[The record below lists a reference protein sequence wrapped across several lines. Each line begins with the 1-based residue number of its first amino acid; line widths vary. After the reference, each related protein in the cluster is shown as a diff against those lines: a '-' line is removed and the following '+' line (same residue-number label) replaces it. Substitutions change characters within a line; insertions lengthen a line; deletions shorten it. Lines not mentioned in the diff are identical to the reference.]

1 VDALSRLEICA
12 GFSSAQSHS
21 FPEYFDLSVWYD
33 RRKAMEGDQGD
44 HAGKRKDPETLR
56 ERHPHKDIRREKWQK
71 YFCTP
76 LLPLP
81 LHGIQRQ
88 KSCDAVLFALL
99 GQILFMTTARVC
111 DVPIMC
117 N

>member
-1 VDALSRLEICA
+1 
-12 GFSSAQSHS
+12 
-21 FPEYFDLSVWYD
+21 
-33 RRKAMEGDQGD
+33 MEGDQGD
-44 HAGKRKDPETLR
+44 HAGKRKDPETFR

-71 YFCTP
+71 YFCTT